1 MFSTGRSSLL
11 IKYYL
16 PYPVID
22 SIYNRVYLCARRRT
36 FLKGESPKSARQRA
50 WTHNFGGALRAWT
63 HNFGGA
69 FEDSGVET
77 AADYNGDN
85 ITFDT
90 DDHCT
95 VKLQLDLRDFDF
107 STKEGAKFTLTIEY
121 AE

>member
-1 MFSTGRSSLL
+1 MRAVVFSTGRSSLL

-50 WTHNFGGALRAWT
+50 WTHNFGGA
-63 HNFGGA
+63 

-90 DDHCT
+90 DDLCT

-107 STKEGAKFTLTIEY
+107 TTKEGAKFTITIEY